1 MTCFANAVTSGSSP
15 HMRGT
20 LRVGIPV
27 RYEARIIPA
36 YAGNTP
42 IRTRTSTVV
51 RDHPRI
57 CGEHRGHC
65 QGGFHGWGSSP
76 HMRGTRPKA
85 FPLSE
90 WTRIIPAYAGNT
102 CNSRCVME
110 PIWDHPR
117 ICGEHLVHALVE
129 FLGTGSSPHMRG
141 TQILVQP
148 DQPSTGIIPAYA
160 GNTTSCPRYP
170 CRCRDHPRICGEHPP
185 VRFDEGS

>member
-57 CGEHRGHC
+57 CGEHLDLSTVVSAT
-65 QGGFHGWGSSP
+65 QGSSP
-76 HMRGTRPKA
+76 HMRGTLDVERGGES
-85 FPLSE
+85 FDG
-90 WTRIIPAYAGNT
+90 IIPAYAGNT
-102 CNSRCVME
+102 CLCGNLEHFSG
-110 PIWDHPR
+110 DHPR
-117 ICGEHLVHALVE
+117 ICGEHK
-129 FLGTGSSPHMRG
+129 FDSSRCDTSQGSSPHMRG
-141 TQILVQP
+141 TQGQ
-148 DQPSTGIIPAYA
+148 QGHRHARRGIIPAYA
-160 GNTTSCPRYP
+160 GNTSV
-170 CRCRDHPRICGEHPP
+170 G
-185 VRFDEGS
+185 